1 MGTPMEWFL
10 AVRFLRDGRM
20 QSLLIIIGVGV
31 GVAVTVFLS
40 ALINGLQANLIAQT
54 LGSQAHIIVRAPDE
68 VARAQFATD
77 AKPTQRVKSDAPTGP
92 SSPTVLASID
102 KPPQRVRS
110 IVGWQ
115 QQLDTIARSS
125 GVVASAPVASGAAF
139 AQRGAASRAVLV
151 RGTELAR
158 FLGIIPLD
166 RKLVAGTL
174 DLQGTDTLIGVKLA
188 DDLGL
193 GVGDKLRLTTA
204 ENAADIYTVRG
215 IFDLGNKDVNARW
228 VFLPL
233 RGAQSLL
240 GLEGGVTELDL
251 SVASVFG
258 AQAIADQIRR
268 DTGLVAESWMET
280 NKQLLVGLSS
290 QSSSSLI
297 IQFFVILAVAMGIA
311 SVLVVSVIQRSRE
324 IGILRA
330 MGTPRA
336 RILRIFL
343 IQGAIVG
350 AVGAAI
356 GSAIGGGLAI
366 FFEKLASNADGSP
379 SFPVQLDAAL
389 FIYTALMAVVVGVV
403 AAVLPARR
411 AARLDPA
418 VAIRSE

>member
-1 MGTPMEWFL
+1 MAIPVEWFL
-10 AVRFLRDGRM
+10 AVRFLRDGRT

-68 VARAQFATD
+68 IARAQRLHIPA
-77 AKPTQRVKSDAPTGP
+77 P
-92 SSPTVLASID
+92 SSLTVLSRID

-110 IVGWQ
+110 ILGWQ
-115 QQLDTIARSS
+115 QQLDTIAASS

-139 AQRGAASRAVLV
+139 AQRGSASRAVLV
-151 RGTELAR
+151 RGTELSR
-158 FLGIIPLD
+158 FLGIIPID
-166 RKLVAGTL
+166 RKLVAGDL
-174 DLQGTDTLIGVKLA
+174 DLQGTDALIGVKLA

-204 ENAADIYTVRG
+204 ENAADVFIVRG

-228 VFLPL
+228 VLLPL
-233 RGAQSLL
+233 RAAQTLL

-251 SVASVFG
+251 SVASVFS
-258 AQAIADQIRR
+258 AQAIAEQIQR
-268 DTGLVAESWMET
+268 DTGLVAESWMES

-290 QSSSSLI
+290 QSSSSLM

-330 MGTPRA
+330 MGTPRD

-350 AVGAAI
+350 AIGAAI

-379 SFPVQLDAAL
+379 SFPVQLDPAL
-389 FIYTALMAVVVGVV
+389 FIGTAVMAVVVGVV
-403 AAVLPARR
+403 AAALPARR